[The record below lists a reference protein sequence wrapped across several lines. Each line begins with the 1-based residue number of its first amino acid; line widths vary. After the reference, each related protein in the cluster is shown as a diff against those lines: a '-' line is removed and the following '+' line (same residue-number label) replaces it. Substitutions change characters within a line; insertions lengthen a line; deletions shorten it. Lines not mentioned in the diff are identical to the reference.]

1 MNYFK
6 FNYIFI
12 FIRIYMNCLHI
23 DPNTLIRKIEPL
35 RREYDYKFLEI
46 LKSYEIPIHIYYHY
60 LLSIEEFKLKN
71 VWNILVNRWNKMN
84 DELNGNDM
92 FSKSDYCIKYL
103 MNHENINDEI
113 LNERLNDFVTN
124 DILKALFLC
133 NTIQSQ
139 IVPK

>member
-1 MNYFK
+1 
-6 FNYIFI
+6 
-12 FIRIYMNCLHI
+12 MNCLHI
-23 DPNTLIRKIEPL
+23 DPNNLIRKIEPC

-71 VWNILVNRWNKMN
+71 IWNILVNRWNKMN
-84 DELNGNDM
+84 DELIGNDM
-92 FSKSDYCIKYL
+92 FTKSDYCIKYL

>member
-1 MNYFK
+1 
-6 FNYIFI
+6 
-12 FIRIYMNCLHI
+12 MNCLHI
-23 DPNTLIRKIEPL
+23 DPNTLIRKIEPC

-46 LKSYEIPIHIYYHY
+46 LKSYEIPIHIYYNY

-71 VWNILVNRWNKMN
+71 IWNILVNRWNKMN
-84 DELNGNDM
+84 DELIGNDM
-92 FSKSDYCIKYL
+92 FTKSDYCIKYL

>member
-1 MNYFK
+1 
-6 FNYIFI
+6 
-12 FIRIYMNCLHI
+12 MNCLHI

-35 RREYDYKFLEI
+35 RREYNYTFLER
-46 LKSYEIPIHIYYHY
+46 LKSYEIPIYIYYHY

-71 VWNILVNRWNKMN
+71 IWNILVIRWNKMN
-84 DELNGNDM
+84 DELINNDM
-92 FSKSDYCIKYL
+92 FSKSDYCIKYS

-113 LNERLNDFVTN
+113 LNERFNDFVGE

-133 NTIQSQ
+133 NIIQGC

>member
-1 MNYFK
+1 
-6 FNYIFI
+6 
-12 FIRIYMNCLHI
+12 MNCLHI
-23 DPNTLIRKIEPL
+23 DPNTLIRKIDPL
-35 RREYDYKFLEI
+35 RREYDYIFLER

-71 VWNILVNRWNKMN
+71 IWNILVKRWNKMN
-84 DELNGNDM
+84 DELINNDM
-92 FSKSDYCIKYL
+92 FIKSDYCIKYQ

-113 LNERLNDFVTN
+113 LNDRFNDFVGE

-133 NTIQSQ
+133 NIIQGC

>member
-6 FNYIFI
+6 FNYSFI

-23 DPNTLIRKIEPL
+23 DPNNLIRKIDPL
-35 RREYDYKFLEI
+35 RREYDYIFLEI

-71 VWNILVNRWNKMN
+71 IWNILANRWNKMN
-84 DELNGNDM
+84 DELIGNDM
-92 FSKSDYCIKYL
+92 FVKSDYCIKYQ
-103 MNHENINDEI
+103 MDHENINDEI
-113 LNERLNDFVTN
+113 LNERFNDFVAN

-133 NTIQSQ
+133 NIIQDC

>member
-1 MNYFK
+1 
-6 FNYIFI
+6 
-12 FIRIYMNCLHI
+12 MNCLHI

-35 RREYDYKFLEI
+35 RRDFEYSFLEI
-46 LKSYEIPIHIYYHY
+46 LKSYEIPIHIYYDY

-71 VWNILVNRWNKMN
+71 IWNILVNRWNKMN
-84 DELNGNDM
+84 NELINNDM
-92 FSKSDYCIKYL
+92 FSKSDYSIKYS

-113 LNERLNDFVTN
+113 LNERFNDFVGE

-133 NTIQSQ
+133 NIIQGC

>member
-1 MNYFK
+1 
-6 FNYIFI
+6 
-12 FIRIYMNCLHI
+12 MNCLHI

-35 RREYDYKFLEI
+35 RREYDYTFLEI
-46 LKSYEIPIHIYYHY
+46 LKSYEIPIYIYYHY

-71 VWNILVNRWNKMN
+71 IWNILVNRWNKMN
-84 DELNGNDM
+84 DELINNDM
-92 FSKSDYCIKYL
+92 FSKSDYSIKYS

-113 LNERLNDFVTN
+113 LNERFNDFVGE

-133 NTIQSQ
+133 NIIQGC